1 MLDKRA
7 GLWAKGTRPGLR
19 KRGLDT
25 KSSGR
30 FGAILVPMETFV
42 PTQVTY
48 CITVWPEGKKR
59 RHQIRMKLD
68 TREVGIN

>member
-1 MLDKRA
+1 MLNKRA

-19 KRGLDT
+19 KNCVSRIGT

-30 FGAILVPMETFV
+30 FGAILVPMETFL
-42 PTQVTY
+42 PTQV
-48 CITVWPEGKKR
+48 IMKKR

-68 TREVGIN
+68 TREVGII